1 MSFLLKDPDA
11 VLDYTIDWG
20 AEYLAPGELLATSEW
35 SVEPAEAGGVNVAGS
50 DFDATTTTVK
60 AADGI
65 AGRLYSIVNRIT
77 TAAGRIDDRSIL
89 LRVENR

>member
-35 SVEPAEAGGVNVAGS
+35 SVEPGEAGGVNVVGS
-50 DFDATTTTVK
+50 DFDATRTTVK
-60 AADGI
+60 AAGGI